1 MKKLMRKTLC
11 SLLVVLMCFTSV
23 AIGGFSAS
31 AKVYNGTTYIT
42 KSDLESGYIELG
54 SYPQTLVTDET
65 LIASL
70 NKAGGSTSSWTSYG
84 YYRGTGSYGTMQQ
97 SNYMCYLDMTYNNV
111 KYRGVYFSE
120 FRPTRTINSSGQFQ
134 SANGY
139 PLGRICWFKYE
150 PLKWRVLDK
159 DTGLV
164 MCESIIDSQAISN
177 TVYER
182 SVIIEIGEFT
192 GSPIYSYYH
201 HNDAAKTNLANDYAT
216 SSIRSW
222 LNNDFYNTA
231 FSSEDK
237 TAIVKS
243 NYSIN
248 GKSFSENIV
257 LPGKGDIQRRNYGF
271 NGDSTVEDPA
281 RVATGTDYAKC
292 QGLKVNSS
300 GNSSWRLRSV
310 DIDGAYNDYGDYS
323 SVITDNG
330 DIYNKSIAWDTS
342 YGIRPILSLSL
353 HTHNY
358 TYKEVITRY
367 PNHLNLGEKRCICVC
382 GVSRL
387 SKIPKTTEHTFNT
400 VVDSTPATCT
410 QEGSIT
416 KSCACGATNTETVPT
431 TPHNFNGS
439 VCTTCGYNR
448 ANDCSCNCHKSG
460 IAHFFFVIVN
470 FFEKL
475 FGNNKICACGAAH

>member
-42 KSDLESGYIELG
+42 KDDLKSGYIELG

-65 LIASL
+65 LIATL

-84 YYRGTGSYGTMQQ
+84 YYRGTGDYGTMQQ

-120 FRPTRTINSSGQFQ
+120 FRPTQTIKSTGQFQ

-139 PLGRICWFKYE
+139 PLGRTCWFKYE

-182 SVIIEIGEFT
+182 PVLVGYGEIS
-192 GSPIYSYYH
+192 GSPMYIYYY
-201 HNDAAKTNLANDYAT
+201 HNDAAKTNPANDYAT

-243 NYSIN
+243 NYFID

-271 NGDSTVEDPA
+271 NGDSTVKDPA

-310 DIDGAYNDYGDYS
+310 DIDDGYTDYGVLS

-330 DIYNKSIAWDTS
+330 DINSRINVWDTS
-342 YGIRPILSLSL
+342 YGIRPILSLNL
-353 HTHNY
+353 HTHDY
-358 TYKEVITRY
+358 TYRY
-367 PNHLNLGEKRCICVC
+367 RILSAPSHTKVGSMRKYCVC
-382 GVSRL
+382 NS
-387 SKIPKTTEHTFNT
+387 SITEDIPKTTEHTFDT

-416 KSCACGATNTETVPT
+416 KSCDCGATNTETVPT

-475 FGNNKICACGAAH
+475 FGNNKICACGVAH